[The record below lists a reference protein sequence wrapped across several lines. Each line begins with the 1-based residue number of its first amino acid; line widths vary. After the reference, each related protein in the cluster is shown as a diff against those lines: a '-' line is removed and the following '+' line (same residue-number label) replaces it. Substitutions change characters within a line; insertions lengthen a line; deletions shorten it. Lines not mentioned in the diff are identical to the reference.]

1 MTIKT
6 PNYNSRETN
15 IPLGKTTATEC
26 RGKGIAKSKVCCEI
40 YC

>member
-15 IPLGKTTATEC
+15 IPLGETTATEC
-26 RGKGIAKSKVCCEI
+26 RGKEIAKKQSLL
-40 YC
+40 